1 MPIFYFVGRLNLIY
15 STATIKESAMSF
27 NFTLEELQA
36 VLVNFP
42 YFIQEEML
50 LNYGYRDIDSVMALG
65 NFLSCNN
72 LGGFKATCEKNVFK
86 YQVYLNP
93 VNVYEEILLY
103 V

>member
-1 MPIFYFVGRLNLIY
+1 VSRLILIY
-15 STATIKESAMSF
+15 PTATIKESAMSSF

-36 VLVNFP
+36 ALVNFP

-86 YQVYLNP
+86 YQIYLNP

>member
-1 MPIFYFVGRLNLIY
+1 M
-15 STATIKESAMSF
+15 SSF

-36 VLVNFP
+36 ALVNFP
-42 YFIQEEML
+42 SSIQEEML
-50 LNYGYRDIDSVMALG
+50 LNYGYRDIDSTMALG
-65 NFLSCNN
+65 NFLISNE

-93 VNVYEEILLY
+93 INVEENLLLY

>member
-1 MPIFYFVGRLNLIY
+1 M
-15 STATIKESAMSF
+15 SSF

-36 VLVNFP
+36 ALVNFP
-42 YFIQEEML
+42 ALIQEEML

-65 NFLSCNN
+65 NFLSSHN

-86 YQVYLNP
+86 CQLYLNP
-93 VNVYEEILLY
+93 VNVDKETLLY